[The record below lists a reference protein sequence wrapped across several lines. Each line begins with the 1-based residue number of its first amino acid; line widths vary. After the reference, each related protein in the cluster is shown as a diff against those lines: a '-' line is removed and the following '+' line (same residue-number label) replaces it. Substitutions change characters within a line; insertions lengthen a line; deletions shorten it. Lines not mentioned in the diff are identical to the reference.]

1 MIFSNLPFPETKQSG
16 SSMSSKSSAFS
27 VSRFEDHSSRSD
39 IGVKRK
45 GKKLRTF
52 SNEVSS
58 NNAKSHFPGQLA
70 EIFRLGNISI
80 YLKPW
85 SSTNLQNW
93 IFFHDRRF
101 LYRFYHCVYSL
112 EAWKKLSDVL
122 EQHDAVI
129 TFDIAI
135 FTQGKQIQMT
145 FPKEFSNTV
154 LRFWELRIALNYT
167 CLLWVRSVV
176 FFYVG
181 FRKYFGICCS
191 DIYYTICFNYFRE
204 HKLSKYKLS
213 SHESSLSSECS
224 FSWDSSSEGH
234 SLPIRDSSEN
244 IAKKIVKCFKYSK

>member
-1 MIFSNLPFPETKQSG
+1 MIFSNLPFQETKQSG

-58 NNAKSHFPGQLA
+58 SNAKSHFPGQLA

-85 SSTNLQNW
+85 SSTNLQNL

-145 FPKEFSNTV
+145 FPKHRASF
-154 LRFWELRIALNYT
+154 LRVTHRAELYLSFVGKKCR
-167 CLLWVRSVV
+167 

-224 FSWDSSSEGH
+224 SSWDSSSEGH